1 MVVGNSLILTCPF
14 CGKEK
19 EIMSLLSCS
28 SFFATIWSDNKRVD
42 RNMPEISYVQKCP
55 DCGKYYIIER
65 QEAKFSDDRIS
76 YNKGLLTY
84 PEIREAFLQLSE
96 EGFLNKEEESNVRM
110 MLHHAYNDYHYR
122 KEEKEDICEKDKVLF
137 HENGLWLIHNQI
149 EDDVFKAEYYREIGE
164 FEKARSVLNTITVKG
179 GFWERLVN
187 AIKERLEVHDSKVF
201 IWIKPVDFV
210 PKRKNK

>member
-65 QEAKFSDDRIS
+65 QEPKYSDDSRS

-110 MLHHAYNDYHYR
+110 MLHYAYNDYHYR
-122 KEEKEDICEKDKVLF
+122 KEEKEVIDEKDKALF

-164 FEKARSVLNTITVKG
+164 FEKARSVLNTVTVKG
-179 GFWERLVN
+179 GFGERLVN

-201 IWIKPVDFV
+201 IWLEPVDFV
-210 PKRKNK
+210 PKREK